1 MLDGLSEILISYV
14 TNAPIIAFLLWQMER
29 QRKDY
34 NDRIKRKDAIL
45 DRMLERERNI
55 TDKALDILTDEK

>member
-1 MLDGLSEILISYV
+1 MIEGLSEILISYV

-34 NDRIKRKDAIL
+34 IERLNRKDQIL

-55 TDKALDILTDEK
+55 TDRAIEILTDEK